1 AWSKSGEDEEENNK
15 DETCLVVQASKEI
28 CLGINLEPDEW
39 IKDSGCSKH
48 MTGNRRLLSTYQA
61 YNGGALP
68 HQALGTL
75 AQKLGPIF
83 YLQLGEVSAVV
94 ISSPILAKQ
103 VLKTHDLVFADRPKI
118 LSAEIVGYN
127 YKDIVFA
134 PYGEYWR
141 QMRKICIL
149 ELLSAK
155 KVRSFHSVREEES
168 WKLIEDIHMHE
179 STPINLTHKIF
190 TMMNVIATRVA
201 VGSRFKDQRTLL
213 VLIEEIIALS
223 GGFDVSDLFPSFK
236 LIHLVTGMRKK
247 LTTIHDKI
255 DKMFDSIILEHQEQ
269 RRPDGQNDQNED
281 LLDVLLR
288 LKDEGAF
295 QFPLTLDHIKAILVD
310 MFVAG
315 TDTASVTIEWAMLE
329 LMRNPSAMKKAQAEV
344 RYVLKGKKKIYESD
358 IQELDYL
365 KLVIKE
371 TLRLHSPLPLVV
383 PRECRENC
391 EIGGYLI
398 PANTKVLINSWKLGC
413 DPDYWIDPESFKP
426 ERFSES
432 SVNMM
437 GTDFELIPFGAG
449 RRMCP
454 GMAMGL
460 ANIELPLARLLY
472 HFNWDLP
479 NGVTSQ
485 DLDMSETFGATLN
498 LKNNLKLI
506 PSAYNTD

>member
-1 AWSKSGEDEEENNK
+1 MELEIPFFLFLFIVALFFWFTKLKKTNN
-15 DETCLVVQASKEI
+15 
-28 CLGINLEPDEW
+28 NLPPQPW
-39 IKDSGCSKH
+39 KLPFIGH
-48 MTGNRRLLSTYQA
+48 LHHLI
-61 YNGGALP
+61 GALP
-68 HQALGTL
+68 HRALGNL

-94 ISSPILAKQ
+94 ISSPVLAKQ

-168 WKLIEDIHMHE
+168 WKLIEDIRVHE
-179 STPINLTHKIF
+179 SKPINLTHKIF

-213 VLIEEIIALS
+213 ALIEEIIALS

-255 DKMFDSIILEHQEQ
+255 DKMFDSIILDHQEQ
-269 RRPDGQNDQNED
+269 RRPDGQNDHNED

-295 QFPLTLDHIKAILVD
+295 QFPLTLDHIKAV
-310 MFVAG
+310 
-315 TDTASVTIEWAMLE
+315 
-329 LMRNPSAMKKAQAEV
+329 
-344 RYVLKGKKKIYESD
+344 
-358 IQELDYL
+358 
-365 KLVIKE
+365 
-371 TLRLHSPLPLVV
+371 LVV
-383 PRECRENC
+383 
-391 EIGGYLI
+391 
-398 PANTKVLINSWKLGC
+398 SDKLYQNVV
-413 DPDYWIDPESFKP
+413 DNVEY
-426 ERFSES
+426 
-432 SVNMM
+432 
-437 GTDFELIPFGAG
+437 
-449 RRMCP
+449 
-454 GMAMGL
+454 
-460 ANIELPLARLLY
+460 
-472 HFNWDLP
+472 
-479 NGVTSQ
+479 
-485 DLDMSETFGATLN
+485 
-498 LKNNLKLI
+498 
-506 PSAYNTD
+506 